1 MELDHLVLSSG
12 VAPKFASRYKQS
24 LVANWAMRGAWDS
37 ALVAAD
43 SLVAD
48 APDERTILDRYRWTV
63 FAAWLKTVEPS
74 AARVAGRA
82 ATRAIA
88 GLPADEHADEE
99 RTTLAWLDGLL
110 AVVAHDR
117 RGLAAARAVAH
128 GNHAAIVPYLER
140 SLRAFSF
147 ELEGDVARMA
157 DSLQAADAGEQW
169 DGLGGAIRTQILSVN
184 RLTEADVF
192 LAAGDT
198 ARAMKAL
205 VWHEAELNGDNITPQ
220 VFAPFAYLKLARI
233 AEAQGLKGLARED
246 YAQFL
251 RRYDSPVPALQPMV
265 DQARRAMAALS
276 PPAGVAPPGSSIH
289 STGATP

>member
-1 MELDHLVLSSG
+1 
-12 VAPKFASRYKQS
+12 
-24 LVANWAMRGAWDS
+24 MRGAWDS

-43 SLVAD
+43 SVVAD
-48 APDERTILDRYRWTV
+48 APDESTILDRYRWTV
-63 FAAWLKTVEPS
+63 FGAWLKGVDPTV
-74 AARVAGRA
+74 AIAAGRA

-88 GLPADEHADEE
+88 SLPADAHADEE

-128 GNHAAIVPYLER
+128 RSHAAAAPYVER

-147 ELEGDVARMA
+147 QLDGATARA
-157 DSLQAADAGEQW
+157 GDSLQAADGGQQW
-169 DGLGGAIRTQILSVN
+169 DGSGAAIRTPILSVN
-184 RLTEADVF
+184 RLTEADAF

-205 VWHEAELNGDNITPQ
+205 VWHEAELNGDNLTPQ

-233 AEAQGLKGLARED
+233 AEAQGLKALARED

-251 RRYDSPVPALQPMV
+251 RRYDSPVSALQPMV
-265 DQARRAMAALS
+265 EQARRAMAALS
-276 PPAGVAPPGSSIH
+276 QPAAVAPLRSST
-289 STGATP
+289 SPNAATR